1 MHFHPLR
8 RMNTITTRMHTLA
21 MINGLKCAPVVV
33 AFVVDGFFLCTFCCR
48 RVTVVP
54 ESKAPD
60 AIATPCGTVIDV
72 REEHPLK
79 ALFPIVGTLFGRV
92 IDVREEHPEKAPT
105 LIVVTLFGRVIEV
118 REEHPEKAYFPIVV
132 TLFVC

>member
-1 MHFHPLR
+1 MATQNAQVKRLDDPF
-8 RMNTITTRMHTLA
+8 
-21 MINGLKCAPVVV
+21 G

-79 ALFPIVGTLFGRV
+79 AR
-92 IDVREEHPEKAPT
+92 
-105 LIVVTLFGRVIEV
+105 
-118 REEHPEKAYFPIVV
+118 
-132 TLFVC
+132 